1 MPKKMRPA
9 GIVALIVLLF
19 TACTS
24 PPNLEGTWRL
34 HSTGNASTRLLR
46 FVGDSVF
53 YLNPHQ
59 LESTGGPVRFSK
71 DSIVLFNPW
80 DTELHF
86 QMQRVHD
93 TIHMENGMYLTKIE
107 IAVANDISGKFGV
120 TLPFSREEK
129 STIQDSKCLAV
140 FLAPYRSQGL
150 RPDTLFH
157 GYALG
162 VNDQWVNPEELLSA
176 AATELLIDGKRSVLI
191 YSDASVPDSVLQI
204 LASRLQSATGG
215 RASLYRGYFYPQ
227 SKYYLTFDP
236 MK

>member
-1 MPKKMRPA
+1 MQK
-9 GIVALIVLLF
+9 GLHLYGYVALIASIAF
-19 TACTS
+19 ACN
-24 PPNLEGTWRL
+24 PNPNLDGTWRL
-34 HSTGNASTRLLR
+34 HTDNSASTRLLR
-46 FVGDSVF
+46 FAGDSVF

-59 LESTGGPVRFSK
+59 LESIGGPVSFSD

-80 DTELHF
+80 DAELHF
-86 QMQRVHD
+86 PMLRVHD
-93 TIHMENGMYLTKIE
+93 TILLANGMYLTKLE
-107 IAVANDISGKFGV
+107 IAAAEDISGKFGV

-129 STIQDSKCLAV
+129 TTIQDSKCLAV

-157 GYALG
+157 GYILG

-215 RASLYRGYFYPQ
+215 RASLYRGYFCPQ